1 MAASQPQSLTNHT
14 KWDPLF
20 HFILVPISVINL
32 IVVSVYLYKTPSRLT
47 AWVLVLAI
55 AAILTLFKMRLYS
68 LKVQNRLICLEEKFR
83 MQSVLPESQRSY
95 ISQLTPT
102 QFVGLRFASDEE
114 LTTLVERA
122 AKEKLSRGDIK
133 KAVVKWRADEYR
145 V

>member
-1 MAASQPQSLTNHT
+1 MAASQPQSFTNHT

-20 HFILVPISVINL
+20 HFILVPISIVNL
-32 IVVSVYLYKTPSRLT
+32 FVVGVYLYKTPSRLG

-55 AAILTLFKMRLYS
+55 AAFLTLFKMRLYS
-68 LKVQNRLICLEEKFR
+68 LKVQNRLICLEEKVR
-83 MQSVLPESQRSY
+83 MAAVLPSSHKAHVD
-95 ISQLTPT
+95 SLTPD
-102 QFVGLRFASDEE
+102 QFVGLRFASDDE

-122 AKEKLSRGDIK
+122 AKEKLSRADIK

>member
-1 MAASQPQSLTNHT
+1 MATSQSYANHT

-20 HFILVPISVINL
+20 HFVLMPIAMINL
-32 IVVSVYLYKTPSRLT
+32 ILVSVYLYRTPSRLG

-55 AAILTLFKMRLYS
+55 AAVLTLFKIRLYS

-83 MQSVLPESQRSY
+83 MHSVLPEAHRAY
-95 ISQLTPT
+95 VSQLTPT

-114 LTTLVERA
+114 LATLVERA
-122 AKEKLSRGDIK
+122 TREKLSRADIK
-133 KAVVKWRADEYR
+133 KAIVKWRADEYR